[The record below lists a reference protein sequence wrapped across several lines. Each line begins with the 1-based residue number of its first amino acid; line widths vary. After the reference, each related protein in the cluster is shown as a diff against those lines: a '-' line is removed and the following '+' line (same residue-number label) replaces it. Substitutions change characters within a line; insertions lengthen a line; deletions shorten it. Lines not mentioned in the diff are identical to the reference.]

1 MELIIIY
8 LYMILNY
15 NKKLYLEEIILYIF
29 ILLKNNIKNCF
40 KSFKIILNKYI
51 LNISKYYINLIK

>member
-1 MELIIIY
+1 
-8 LYMILNY
+8 MILNY

-29 ILLKNNIKNCF
+29 ILLKNNIKNFF

-51 LNISKYYINLIK
+51 LNI

>member
-29 ILLKNNIKNCF
+29 ILLKNNIKNFF

>member
-15 NKKLYLEEIILYIF
+15 NKKLYPEEIILYIF